1 MDKKKV
7 SLAILVIVLISAAIS
22 IYYTQINPPNKNIGY
37 GDVTVEEA
45 RTLIEYKPNLIILD
59 VRTQGEYDDSHIEGA
74 LLIPIVELEGRLD
87 ELSKDKEIL
96 VYCRT
101 GNRSSNA
108 VNILEKNG
116 FIKIY
121 HMNNGINAW
130 IQAGYDTV

>member
-1 MDKKKV
+1 LDKKKV
-7 SLAILVIVLISAAIS
+7 SLAILGIVLISAAIS

-37 GDVTVEEA
+37 GDVTVEET
-45 RTLIEYKPNLIILD
+45 RTLIESKPNLIILD
-59 VRTQGEYDDSHIEGA
+59 VRTQGEYEDGHLEGA
-74 LLIPIVELEGRLD
+74 LLIPIVELEGRLN

-116 FIKIY
+116 FTKIY